1 MELSNNSVIVDY
13 ERNEENGN
21 ISFKR
26 ESHSTLYPCGP
37 WILEERTL
45 NDAFVRVRLINIE
58 TGNVDYVIFPEIYVY
73 CITLYQNNGIYYLD
87 IGDDD
92 GHFYESK
99 VYRLCENGKFIEIT
113 EEEEIDEIEDYEDV
127 TSGYDEET
135 DGNSINTFFQI
146 NGKLYTDSIIGS
158 IIDNTEKWLI
168 TEVPQG

>member
-45 NDAFVRVRLINIE
+45 NDVLVRVRLINIE
-58 TGNVDYVIFPEIYVY
+58 SGNVDYVIFPEVYVN
-73 CITLYQNNGIYYLD
+73 CVKLYQNNGIYYLD

-92 GHFYESK
+92 GYFYDSK
-99 VYRLCENGKFIEIT
+99 VYQLYENGKFIEIT
-113 EEEEIDEIEDYEDV
+113 GEEIEDYEDV
-127 TSGYDEET
+127 TSGYDEEF